1 MPTRL
6 ISKLLNAPPQSDRCA
21 YAVAFELINSRISG
35 ARLGF
40 LEYFDFHQTAGDKAT
55 ARSEKS

>member
-6 ISKLLNAPPQSDRCA
+6 ISKLLEAPAQSGRYA
-21 YAVAFELINSRISG
+21 YAVAFELVNRRISG

-40 LEYFDFHQTAGDKAT
+40 LEYFDFHQTAGDKAP